1 MSIAGG
7 MDRAVERAVAVGCRT
22 LQVFTKSSSQWRAR
36 PLGEEEVRRF
46 RDGLREAGIRRVV
59 AHNSYLINLASPDDG
74 LWRRSIDAMVEELR
88 RCERL
93 EIPWLICHPGAHM
106 GRGVESGLA
115 RIARGLDRVHRRT
128 RGLAAGI
135 ALENAAG
142 QGSTLGVS
150 FAEIA
155 GILDRVGEPERMGI
169 CVDTCHLFAAGHHL
183 GTRKGWE
190 GAWDLLEAA
199 IGLDRLVAIH
209 VNDSLRECG
218 SRVDRH
224 ASLGEGAMG
233 LEPFLFLVNDPR
245 LQGIPLILETPKG
258 GDGAEDRRNLAILR
272 DLVGRRRLP
281 RRRSA

>member
-7 MDRAVERAVAVGCRT
+7 MDRAVVRAAALGCRA

-59 AHNSYLINLASPDDG
+59 AHNAYLINLASPDDG
-74 LWRRSIDAMVEELR
+74 LWRRSIDGMVEELR

-106 GRGVESGLA
+106 GRGIESGLA
-115 RIARGLDRVHRRT
+115 RIARGVDRVHRRT
-128 RGLAAGI
+128 RGCASGI

-142 QGSTLGVS
+142 QGSTLGS
-150 FAEIA
+150 NFAEIA
-155 GILDRVGEPERMGI
+155 GVLDRVQEPERMGV
-169 CVDTCHLFAAGHHL
+169 CVDTCHLFAAGHDL
-183 GTRKGWE
+183 GTREKWDA
-190 GAWDLLEAA
+190 AWGTLQDT
-199 IGLDRLVAIH
+199 IGLERLVAIH
-209 VNDSLRECG
+209 VNDSVRERG

-233 LEPFLFLVNDPR
+233 LEPFLFLVNEPR
-245 LQGIPLILETPKG
+245 LQGVPLILETPKG
-258 GDGAEDRRNLAILR
+258 DDGAEDRRNLAILR